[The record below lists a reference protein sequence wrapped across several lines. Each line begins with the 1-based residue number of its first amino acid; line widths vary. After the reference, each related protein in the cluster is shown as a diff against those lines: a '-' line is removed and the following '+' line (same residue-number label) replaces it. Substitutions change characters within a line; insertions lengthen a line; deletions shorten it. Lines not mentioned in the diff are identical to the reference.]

1 MFPTRW
7 KIEEEM
13 CDWILMSVVWRV
25 VDDDY
30 EEERKIISKAI
41 LKYTFLSRH
50 QNTVQ
55 MEMESIVLSANLM
68 FGSLAQLVWV

>member
-1 MFPTRW
+1 
-7 KIEEEM
+7 M
-13 CDWILMSVVWRV
+13 CDWILMSIVWRV

-30 EEERKIISKAI
+30 EEERKIISKVI